1 MGLHSHFNVSHVLRN
16 VQNDFHVCVSSF
28 FCKSLVKFLGHCF
41 RHLDHP
47 ISKLLSLPL
56 RGRLTDLRIQ
66 GRRSVPSSSAQVAFD
81 NLLELGLEVGQ
92 LITGRP
98 CIRGDNGCALRW
110 GEGWF
115 EEVRDGGVGWSF
127 TKEDTAAI
135 DHRMEVL
142 LSLFRRES
150 RLPRLGDVSPL
161 ALPYY

>member
-98 CIRGDNGCALRW
+98 CIRGI
-110 GEGWF
+110 
-115 EEVRDGGVGWSF
+115 
-127 TKEDTAAI
+127 AA
-135 DHRMEVL
+135 VL
-142 LSLFRRES
+142 LGGKRVGSKRCVTGASVGL
-150 RLPRLGDVSPL
+150 SPERTQL
-161 ALPYY
+161 R